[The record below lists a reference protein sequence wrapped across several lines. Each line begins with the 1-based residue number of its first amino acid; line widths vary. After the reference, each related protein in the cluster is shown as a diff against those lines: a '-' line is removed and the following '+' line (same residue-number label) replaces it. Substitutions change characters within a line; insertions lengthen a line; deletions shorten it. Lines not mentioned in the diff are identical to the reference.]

1 MKKRIII
8 IITILGLLTTLGLSY
23 AYFKTRIE
31 GEGTPISASAKE
43 LKIIY
48 TDTLSLSG
56 VNIEPG
62 WSDSKTF
69 SVKNEGK
76 ETYKYNIIFKNLIN
90 TFVTEGFL
98 QYKITCTSNNG
109 YSMTE
114 YKDIPKNPT
123 ASDKALATNIEIE
136 EGVTQTYLIEFIYRN
151 SEEDQS
157 DDMGQTLSGSLSI
170 EENFINPGSFLG
182 KILADNPQDN
192 ITERTDFTN
201 IETDTKLWKTQDN
214 QGISYYFTG
223 NPNNWVSFAG
233 KLWRI
238 IRINGDGSARILYA
252 GTGGEDGYIGSQQ
265 AYNTNFNDP
274 MYVGWKYGTSGSLES
289 NRTNENKSEAYK
301 TVENWYN
308 NLSATDKEYINT
320 NAVYCNDRNIISGSY
335 STSNDFQYAGY
346 TRFVTNKNAPTLTC
360 NAKDQFKD
368 GFGLMTA
375 DEVVLAGG
383 LQETENPNVYYYLNA
398 TGGSATGSNWWW
410 TMSPFWFYLWN
421 GDYYSRVFMVWG
433 NTEVGSLNSAGVS
446 HAEGVI
452 RPVVSLKSS
461 LIITDGDGT
470 SSNPYVVSSL

>member
-201 IETDTKLWKTQDN
+201 IETETKLWKTQDN

-265 AYNTNFNDP
+265 AYNTNNDP
-274 MYVGWKYGTSGSLES
+274 MYVGWKYGTSGNLES
-289 NRTNENKSEAYK
+289 NRTNENKSDAY
-301 TVENWYN
+301 TTLENWFN
-308 NLSATDKEYINT
+308 SLSSSEKSYINM
-320 NAVYCNDRNIISGSY
+320 NAIYCNDRNIIEGEY
-335 STSNDFQYAGY
+335 STSNAFYYSGY
-346 TRFVTNKNAPTLTC
+346 TRFLTNKNAPTLSCHTS
-360 NAKDQFKD
+360 DQFKD

-375 DEVVLAGG
+375 DEVVMAGG
-383 LQETENPNVYYYLNA
+383 LYGTDNSGVYYDLNKD
-398 TGGSATGSNWWW
+398 GGSATGSYWWW
-410 TMSPFWFYLWN
+410 TMSPYYWN
-421 GDYYSRVFMVWG
+421 SVNADMFMVWSTHG
-433 NTEVGSLNSAGVS
+433 LGHMANTYVYNPN
-446 HAEGVI
+446 GVI
-452 RPVVSLKSS
+452 RPVISLKSS

-470 SSNPYVVSSL
+470 SNNPYVVSSL